1 MAGTRCG
8 KTHPR
13 PASFMALVAALEIT
27 GGHGRP
33 GMGAPV
39 SAVVLRPGF
48 HPMPMFLGCH
58 LAWDTTGIEK

>member
-1 MAGTRCG
+1 
-8 KTHPR
+8 
-13 PASFMALVAALEIT
+13 MALVAALEIT

-58 LAWDTTGIEK
+58 LA